1 MVERAGTELP
11 FRNQTL
17 YSRVD
22 RGVERRIQMFVSCG
36 DALFDLF
43 ALPQT
48 TTGTIAIEGHVGGS
62 PLNVAIGLARLG
74 NPTGYLAK
82 NSTDV
87 FGQRIAGFLKENAVS
102 TDFLIPSPRNST
114 LAIVGMRGDGSAEYG
129 FYTSETA
136 DRSMTK
142 AELPATL
149 PRAVE
154 CLHVGS
160 YSTATEPTAS
170 SLLALVR
177 REQGQRFIS
186 YDPNIR
192 TSIEPDL
199 DLWRHQVREF
209 SSTAHFVKASD
220 EDLKALYPGKPVE
233 NFAAD
238 CIARGADLVFVTRGP
253 EGALG
258 FSADGRSTAAPGVPV
273 EVVDTVGA
281 GDTFQAAGL
290 HWLSAA
296 GFLASRRARE
306 ADLDALMDFA
316 IAAAAVT
323 CSRRGADLPRLDEV
337 RPMGRRG
344 RS

>member
-1 MVERAGTELP
+1 
-11 FRNQTL
+11 
-17 YSRVD
+17 
-22 RGVERRIQMFVSCG
+22 MFVSCG

-43 ALPQT
+43 ALPPAKP
-48 TTGTIAIEGHVGGS
+48 GTIALEGHVGGS
-62 PLNVAIGLARLG
+62 PLNVAVGLARLG

-87 FGQRIAGFLKENAVS
+87 FGQRIAGFLKENGVS
-102 TDFLIPSPRNST
+102 TDFLIPSTRNST
-114 LAIVGMRGDGSAEYG
+114 LAIVGMRPDGSADYG

-142 AELPATL
+142 AELPVAL
-149 PRAVE
+149 PRSVE

-177 REQGQRFIS
+177 RESGSRFVS
-186 YDPNIR
+186 YDPNVR
-192 TSIEPDL
+192 PSIEPDL
-199 DLWRHQVREF
+199 DLWRHQVDQF
-209 SSTAHFVKASD
+209 SRAAHFIKASE
-220 EDLKALYPGKPVE
+220 EDLALLYPGKRPE
-233 NFAAD
+233 SFAAD
-238 CIARGADLVFVTRGP
+238 CIARGAQLVFITRGG

-258 FSADGRSTAAPGVPV
+258 FSAKGRSAAAPGIAV

-296 GFLASRRARE
+296 GLLSAGRAAE
-306 ADLDALMDFA
+306 ADLDALLGFA

-323 CSRRGADLPRLDEV
+323 CSRRGADLPRLDEIKTFNPLV
-337 RPMGRRG
+337 
-344 RS
+344 S

>member
-1 MVERAGTELP
+1 
-11 FRNQTL
+11 
-17 YSRVD
+17 
-22 RGVERRIQMFVSCG
+22 MFVSCG

-43 ALPQT
+43 AQPQT
-48 TTGTIAIEGHVGGS
+48 KPGMIALEGHVGGS
-62 PLNVAIGLARLG
+62 PLNVAVGLARLG

-87 FGQRIAGFLKENAVS
+87 FGQRIAGFLKENGVS
-102 TDFLIPSPRNST
+102 TDFLIPSTRNST
-114 LAIVGMRGDGSAEYG
+114 LAIVGMRPDGSADYG

-177 REQGQRFIS
+177 RESGSRFIS
-186 YDPNIR
+186 YDPNVR
-192 TSIEPDL
+192 PSIEPDL
-199 DLWRHQVREF
+199 DLWRHQVDQF
-209 SSTAHFVKASD
+209 SRAAHFIKASE
-220 EDLKALYPGKPVE
+220 EDLALLYPGKSLE
-233 NFAAD
+233 SFAAD
-238 CIARGADLVFVTRGP
+238 CIAHGARLVFVTRGP
-253 EGALG
+253 GGAVG
-258 FSADGRSTAAPGVPV
+258 FSARGRRAAAPGIAV

-290 HWLSAA
+290 HWLAAAGLLSAA
-296 GFLASRRARE
+296 TAAE
-306 ADLDALMDFA
+306 ADLDALLGFA

-323 CSRRGADLPRLDEV
+323 CSRRGADLPRLDEI
-337 RPMGRRG
+337 RTFNRLA
-344 RS
+344 S

>member
-1 MVERAGTELP
+1 
-11 FRNQTL
+11 
-17 YSRVD
+17 
-22 RGVERRIQMFVSCG
+22 MFVSCG

-43 ALPQT
+43 AQPQT
-48 TTGTIAIEGHVGGS
+48 KTGTITIEGHVGGS
-62 PLNVAIGLARLG
+62 PLNVAVGLARLG

-87 FGQRIAGFLKENAVS
+87 FGQRIAGFLKDNGVS
-102 TDFLIPSPRNST
+102 TDFLIPSSRNST
-114 LAIVGMRGDGSAEYG
+114 LAFVGMRDDGSAEYG
-129 FYTSETA
+129 FYTAETA

-142 AELPATL
+142 AELPAAL

-177 REQGQRFIS
+177 RESGQRFIS

-192 TSIEPDL
+192 TSIEPDI
-199 DLWRHQVREF
+199 DLWRHQVGEF
-209 SSTAHFVKASD
+209 SRTTHFVKASD
-220 EDLKALYPGKPVE
+220 EDLKLLYPGKPLE

-238 CIARGADLVFVTRGP
+238 CISRGADLIFVTRGP
-253 EGALG
+253 DGALG
-258 FSADGRSTAAPGVPV
+258 FSADGRSAVAPGIPV

-281 GDTFQAAGL
+281 GDTFQAASL
-290 HWLSAA
+290 HWLAAA
-296 GFLASRRARE
+296 GFLGSRRARE
-306 ADLDALMDFA
+306 ADLGSLMDFA

-323 CSRRGADLPRLDEV
+323 CSRRGADLPRLDEI
-337 RPMGRRG
+337 RLAG
-344 RS
+344 SHSAS